1 MDNILFHDCRQAFNY
16 FFKCKEKNTKFQKIS
31 KTDWF
36 VFFLASAKGPSAL
49 KILKSTKEFSNCT
62 KLPFGNNNPCW
73 VITCDIS
80 WIVLE
85 KSLAVVEKKHSEFFV
100 SLGAKVLYTLYFRYI
115 RFLKENPKNRLQGV
129 VLLLQCSQASSSH
142 VAVFASQ

>member
-62 KLPFGNNNPCW
+62 KLIFGNNNPCW

-80 WIVLE
+80 WILLE

-100 SLGAKVLYTLYFRYI
+100 SLGAKVLYNGV
-115 RFLKENPKNRLQGV
+115 LKEYPKNRLQGV